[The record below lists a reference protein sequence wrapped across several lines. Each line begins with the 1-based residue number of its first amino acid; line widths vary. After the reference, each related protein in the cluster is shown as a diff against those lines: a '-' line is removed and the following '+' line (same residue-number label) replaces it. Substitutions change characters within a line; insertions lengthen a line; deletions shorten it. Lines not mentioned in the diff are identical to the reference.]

1 MPQKWH
7 CLEFFA
13 KKLDILHAVCYHI
26 DMEVIDMGKHTR
38 SASDKQIDHLVSII
52 NLIAAL
58 LQFFVIILATIDR
71 MID

>member
-1 MPQKWH
+1 
-7 CLEFFA
+7 
-13 KKLDILHAVCYHI
+13 
-26 DMEVIDMGKHTR
+26 MGKHTR
-38 SASDKQIDHLVSII
+38 RASDKQIDHLVSII